1 MRLKRIVR
9 TGDRRDGVQILV
21 DRLWLRGASKSD
33 AADRYPYLLRGLS
46 MDTPNQVC
54 VAIISQSWR
63 LDGMFVILSL
73 ASGSDARP
81 ECPAAHAARFGGKS
95 SPVADTHHVI
105 PQKRLFVFFFRKQ
118 RSERISRI
126 DDSQRFGILVDDG
139 DVYEATLLHRRQD
152 IG

>member
-1 MRLKRIVR
+1 MAARRIQVR
-9 TGDRRDGVQILV
+9 RRGSLSVSAARAEHGHAESDVCGDH
-21 DRLWLRGASKSD
+21 
-33 AADRYPYLLRGLS
+33 LS
-46 MDTPNQVC
+46 R
-54 VAIISQSWR
+54 WR

-105 PQKRLFVFFFRKQ
+105 PQKRLFVFFFRKE

-126 DDSQRFGILVDDG
+126 DDSQRSGILVDDG